1 MRIYCEICF
10 PCPVGDLQNVE
21 PTLIKR
27 VSLRFSEGSLPG
39 KLPDEA
45 MSYAHLFHRFKYSAD
60 TAGWGFFIL
69 RIIIFILFLYPGRF
83 KERSAGHVKG

>member
-1 MRIYCEICF
+1 MKLTCLLEICF

-27 VSLRFSEGSLPG
+27 VSLRFSKGSLLG

-45 MSYAHLFHRFKYSAD
+45 LSYAHLFHRFKYSAD
-60 TAGWGFFIL
+60 TAGWGFFYYQNNSFYSVFISRALWKEVCEL
-69 RIIIFILFLYPGRF
+69 R
-83 KERSAGHVKG
+83 